1 VPTYWIV
8 NLVDRQLEVFTAPDS
23 NGYQTREVLG
33 PPDRAPVV
41 IEGTI
46 VGSIAVGDLLA

>member
-8 NLVDRQLEVFTAPDS
+8 NLVDRQLEIFTAPDS

-33 PPDRAPVV
+33 PADRAPVV
-41 IEGTI
+41 IQRAL